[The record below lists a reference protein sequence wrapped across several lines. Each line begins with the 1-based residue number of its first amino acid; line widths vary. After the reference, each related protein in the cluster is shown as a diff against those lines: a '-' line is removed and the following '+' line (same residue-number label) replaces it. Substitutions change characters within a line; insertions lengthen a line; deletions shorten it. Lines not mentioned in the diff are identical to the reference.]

1 MTKIRVAI
9 NGFGRIGRN
18 YFKQAFEKDEIEI
31 VAFNDLGDLEN
42 MAYLLRYDTIYGR
55 YNKDIKYEISNVEFH
70 NIKSAGKLIVDG
82 KEILVFQEQDPKHLP
97 WKELDIDVVIE
108 STGFFT
114 DYAKASLHL
123 EAGAKRV
130 VISAPAKG
138 DVEHILIGTNDDKFN
153 SNLQKITSDAS
164 CTTNAV
170 TPLLAIMSENP
181 GILKA
186 MMNTI
191 HGYTATQSLVDGPG
205 KKGDFLR
212 GRAAAQ
218 NIVPSHTGAA
228 DAVLKSMPI
237 FDGIFE
243 AIAMRVPV
251 ITGSIVDLTF
261 IAKRNVTAKE
271 INDIFKEAAKSDKW
285 KNVIK
290 VVEEPL
296 VSSDIIGEPY
306 PAIVDLTLTKVT
318 AGDMVKVFS
327 WYDNEWGYTT
337 SLVEHSIRVGKLERN
352 VCV

>member
-1 MTKIRVAI
+1 MNKIRVAI

-18 YFKQAFEKDEIEI
+18 YFKQAFDKEELEV

-42 MAYLLRYDTIYGR
+42 MAYLLKYDTVYGR
-55 YNKDIKYEISNVEFH
+55 YNKNVKCEAV
-70 NIKSAGKLIVDG
+70 NIKVGKVEAVGKLIVDG
-82 KEILVFQEQDPKHLP
+82 KEILMFQQKDPRFLP
-97 WKELDIDVVIE
+97 WKDLDIDVVIE

-114 DYAKASLHL
+114 DYAGAALHL

-138 DVEHILIGTNDDKFN
+138 DIEHILIGTNDDKFKPDL
-153 SNLQKITSDAS
+153 SKITSDAS

-181 GILKA
+181 GIVKA
-186 MMNTI
+186 MMSTV

-228 DAVLKSMPI
+228 DAVIKSMPGLNGI
-237 FDGIFE
+237 FD
-243 AIAMRVPV
+243 AIALRVPV
-251 ITGSIVDLTF
+251 ITGSLVDLTF
-261 IAKRNVTAKE
+261 IAKRQVSVEE
-271 INDIFKEAAKSDKW
+271 INNILKEAASNPRW

-290 VVEEPL
+290 IVEEPI

-306 PAIVDLTLTKVT
+306 PAIIDLTLTKVT
-318 AGDMVKVFS
+318 AGDMVKIFS
-327 WYDNEWGYTT
+327 WYDNEWGYTA
-337 SLVEHSIRVGKLERN
+337 SLIEHSIRVGKFEKEG
-352 VCV
+352 

>member
-1 MTKIRVAI
+1 MNKIRIAI

-18 YFKQAFEKDEIEI
+18 YFKQALEKDEIEI

-42 MAYLLRYDTIYGR
+42 MAYLLKYDTVYGK
-55 YNKDIKYEISNVEFH
+55 YNKKLEVRGEKLEVGGVEA
-70 NIKSAGKLIVDG
+70 AGKLVVDE
-82 KEILVFQEQDPKHLP
+82 KEVLMFQQKDPKNLP
-97 WKELDIDVVIE
+97 WKEINIDVVIE

-114 DYAKASLHL
+114 DYAGASLHL

-153 SNLQKITSDAS
+153 QLAPKITSDAS

-170 TPLLAIMSENP
+170 MPLLAIMAENP
-181 GILKA
+181 GIVKS
-186 MMNTI
+186 MMTTV

-212 GRAAAQ
+212 GRAAAK

-228 DAVLKSMPI
+228 DAVFKSMPSLSGL
-237 FDGIFE
+237 FD
-243 AIAMRVPV
+243 AISMRVPV

-261 IAKRNVTAKE
+261 IAKRAVTKEE
-271 INDIFKEAAKSDKW
+271 INNIFKEAAQTQKW
-285 KNVIK
+285 KNIIK

-306 PAIVDLTLTKVT
+306 PAIIDLTLTKVA

-327 WYDNEWGYTT
+327 WYDNEWGYTA
-337 SLVEHSIRVGKLERN
+337 SLVEHSIRVGRLERGI
-352 VCV
+352 

>member
-1 MTKIRVAI
+1 MNKIRVAI

-18 YFKQAFEKDEIEI
+18 YFKQAFEREEIEI

-42 MAYLLRYDTIYGR
+42 MAYLLKYDTVYGR
-55 YNKDIKYEISNVEFH
+55 YKKDIQYRLENISFNKIEA
-70 NIKSAGKLIVDG
+70 KGKLIVEG
-82 KEILVFQEQDPKHLP
+82 KGILMFQEKDPRNLP

-114 DYAKASLHL
+114 DYPGASLHL

-138 DVEHILIGTNDDKFN
+138 DVEHLLIGTNDDKFN
-153 SNLQKITSDAS
+153 RNLSKITSDAS

-170 TPLLAIMSENP
+170 TPLLAIMTENP
-181 GILKA
+181 GVIKA
-186 MMNTI
+186 MMTTV

-228 DAVLKSMPI
+228 DAVFKSMPEFIGI
-237 FDGIFE
+237 FD
-243 AIAMRVPV
+243 AISMRVPV

-261 IAKRNVTAKE
+261 IAKRNVTKEE
-271 INDIFKEAAKSDKW
+271 INEIFKKAAQSERW
-285 KNVIK
+285 KNIIK
-290 VVEEPL
+290 VSEEPL

-306 PAIVDLTLTKVT
+306 PAIIDLTLTKVT

-337 SLVEHSIRVGKLERN
+337 SLVEHSIRVGKLERS
-352 VCV
+352 V